1 VGNAHLACFRVGKR
15 GNKKETMSERDLSN
29 GTNTP
34 GIESAS
40 HQENTA
46 VKDNHE

>member
-1 VGNAHLACFRVGKR
+1 
-15 GNKKETMSERDLSN
+15 MSERDLSN

-34 GIESAS
+34 ISESAS

-46 VKDNHE
+46 VKDNHTKQLEFILKICGRDLTP